1 MLDRDLDELYVIK
14 VTKCDHKE
22 LEVTN
27 CDIKLGGRLKK
38 LVTNLSPQAK
48 SLIISLKDAK
58 MTASELQLVTNLS
71 HPKATFENW
80 RSQIATSNSVP
91 DSFL

>member
-1 MLDRDLDELYVIK
+1 MINFAGEIVMLDRDLDELYVIK

-38 LVTNLSPQAK
+38 LVTNLS
-48 SLIISLKDAK
+48 
-58 MTASELQLVTNLS
+58 

>member
-1 MLDRDLDELYVIK
+1 MLDRDLAELYVIK

-38 LVTNLSPQAK
+38 LVTNLSPTCLTQK
-48 SLIISLKDAK
+48 QHLRIGGRKLRLPTPCQTHSFD
-58 MTASELQLVTNLS
+58 
-71 HPKATFENW
+71 
-80 RSQIATSNSVP
+80 SV
-91 DSFL
+91 L